1 MATADRQEPRVCPRT
16 CRCWPRPGPFDPDV
30 WDLLDLLRRWVQR
43 YEYFRVSSFGPCATR
58 IADVAATRSAD
69 RVGYVLSTPLL
80 MEPGTHL
87 AAPLVVVLVNLVMT
101 DASFAIFVE
110 QVLRYGV
117 CLRLKHYSRD
127 KKPFA
132 HQPLRHHPALMLCP
146 DLPAVRKL
154 SFRRVETQ
162 LLAAGAYP
170 LQDDVNTHAH
180 VLQWWRWHG
189 RARRRQWVSLCACI

>member
-1 MATADRQEPRVCPRT
+1 
-16 CRCWPRPGPFDPDV
+16 
-30 WDLLDLLRRWVQR
+30 
-43 YEYFRVSSFGPCATR
+43 
-58 IADVAATRSAD
+58 
-69 RVGYVLSTPLL
+69 

-132 HQPLRHHPALMLCP
+132 HQPLRHHPA
-146 DLPAVRKL
+146 VRKL